1 MIGLSI
7 MMWFVSL
14 ILLLVSLSLLRGN
27 YSSMHGKVFNNTN
40 DKEGYAKASGKPIL
54 VMAIG
59 IAVSG
64 VVAVVTSNIMI
75 SVILIVCVTII
86 IGIWFTNIQ
95 SRFS

>member
-1 MIGLSI
+1 MIGFSI

-27 YSSMHGKVFNNTN
+27 YSSMHGKVFNITN

>member
-1 MIGLSI
+1 
-7 MMWFVSL
+7 
-14 ILLLVSLSLLRGN
+14 
-27 YSSMHGKVFNNTN
+27 MHGKVFNNTN

-75 SVILIVCVTII
+75 SVILIVCVAII

-95 SRFS
+95 SAYSAKPAQPFQWNGALFRFNLNVVQID

>member
-1 MIGLSI
+1 MIGFSI

-40 DKEGYAKASGKPIL
+40 DKEGYVKASGKPIL

-75 SVILIVCVTII
+75 SVILIVCVAII